1 MLNRQYLEP
10 RANTPPSALIKFD
23 SLIHHSKSPHLP
35 LAHLHP
41 LPHLLRN
48 LRRQGSRR
56 TLQQIQSN
64 KRQNRTQIQ
73 TKDRRNDTPKQIQVW
88 IGNLEHRL
96 KESDALCL
104 GEPREEDTRRN
115 DRVVNGNKVAEAS
128 DDDLFGDSIS
138 RNGHGE
144 GVTSHDGFGVSSI
157 LFLEGGAVVE
167 GAATMEGGV
176 GGRGLLVG
184 ESVDGEGTGG
194 ASGEED
200 GGGYEG

>member
-1 MLNRQYLEP
+1 M
-10 RANTPPSALIKFD
+10 
-23 SLIHHSKSPHLP
+23 HHSESPHLP

-48 LRRQGSRR
+48 LRRQGNRR

-73 TKDRRNDTPKQIQVW
+73 TKDRRNNTPEQIQVR

-96 KESDALCL
+96 EDSNALRL
-104 GEPREEDTRRN
+104 GEPREEDARRD
-115 DRVVNGNKVAEAS
+115 DRVVNGDEVAKAS
-128 DDDLFGDSIS
+128 DDDLFGDAIS

-144 GVTSHDGFGVSSI
+144 GVASHDGFGVSSI
-157 LFLEGGAVVE
+157 LFLEGRSVVE
-167 GAATMEGGV
+167 GATTVEGGV
-176 GGRGLLVG
+176 GGGSLVVG
-184 ESVDGEGTGG
+184 EGVDGEGTGG